1 MGTFLKIV
9 TNGGQFT
16 DCPCAANFRCPT
28 CGPFGYEGGASSCP
42 CMPAPACP
50 NCIMG
55 KILKS
60 YHEKSATIAKRDA
73 VTQGKLAT
81 ESLLEKKL
89 FEQAQVYAGEAAA
102 EEKLAKEAS
111 IQLQEHANKAALARQ
126 KMIRTENQ
134 VDF

>member
-1 MGTFLKIV
+1 
-9 TNGGQFT
+9 
-16 DCPCAANFRCPT
+16 
-28 CGPFGYEGGASSCP
+28 
-42 CMPAPACP
+42 
-50 NCIMG
+50 MG

-134 VDF
+134 VLQSLKGQISSDEGHLNFDLSQHPFIERRTLILNNVNLR

>member
-1 MGTFLKIV
+1 MP
-9 TNGGQFT
+9 Q
-16 DCPCAANFRCPT
+16 PT
-28 CGPFGYEGGASSCP
+28 
-42 CMPAPACP
+42 CP

-102 EEKLAKEAS
+102 EEKQAKEAS

-134 VDF
+134 VLQSLKGQISSDEGHLNFDLSQHPFIERRTLILNNVNLR